1 MQFTRKDIDALE
13 HLYKINFVNSLSGF
27 KSANL
32 IATKSVKEV
41 TNVAVFSS
49 VVHYG
54 SAPPILGFVLRPTT
68 VRRNTYDN
76 IKETEFYTINHIT
89 ESMIH
94 EAHHT
99 SAKYPSEI
107 SEFDKTAL
115 TEVYKNGFHAP
126 FVKESS
132 VQIAMKYVE
141 EYPIKV
147 NNTLLILGEIVAVYV
162 DEVLVEKDGFIN
174 LSKNETVAING
185 LDAYVTPANSKR
197 LPYQRPK

>member
-13 HLYKINFVNSLSGF
+13 HLYKINFINSLSGF

-141 EYPIKV
+141 EYPIKI

>member
-115 TEVYKNGFHAP
+115 TEVYKNDFHAP

-141 EYPIKV
+141 EYPIKI

>member
-1 MQFTRKDIDALE
+1 FTRKDIDALE

-27 KSANL
+27 KPANL

-141 EYPIKV
+141 EYPIKI

>member
-141 EYPIKV
+141 EYPIKI

-162 DEVLVEKDGFIN
+162 DKVLVEKDGFIN

>member
-27 KSANL
+27 KPANL

-141 EYPIKV
+141 EYPIKI

>member
-99 SAKYPSEI
+99 SAKYPSKI

-141 EYPIKV
+141 EYPIKI

>member
-13 HLYKINFVNSLSGF
+13 HLYKINFINSLSGF

-89 ESMIH
+89 ESMIY

>member
-141 EYPIKV
+141 EYPIKI

>member
-141 EYPIKV
+141 EYPIEI